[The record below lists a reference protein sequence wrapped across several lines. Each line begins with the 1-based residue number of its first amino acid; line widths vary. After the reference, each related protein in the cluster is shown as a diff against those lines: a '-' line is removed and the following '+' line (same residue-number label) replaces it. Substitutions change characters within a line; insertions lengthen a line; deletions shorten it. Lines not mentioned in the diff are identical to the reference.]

1 MRGLRTTIV
10 LLVVLIAVGGYA
22 YYISKKPAED
32 TSSKQEKV
40 FGSVQ
45 ADKIDEIR
53 VKSAGGDTTTLRK
66 ESGTWNVVD
75 PVKAPADQSELS
87 GLTSALAGLTV
98 VRVIDEN
105 PADLKDYGLAA
116 PRIEIAFKTDGEK
129 TLARRLVVG
138 EKAPT
143 GADLF

>member
-1 MRGLRTTIV
+1 MRGLRSTIV

-53 VKSAGGDTTTLRK
+53 IKSASGDTTTVRK
-66 ESGTWNVVD
+66 ENGAWQVVD
-75 PVKAPADQSELS
+75 PIKARADESELS
-87 GLTSALAGLTV
+87 GLTSALAQLSV
-98 VRVIDEN
+98 VRVIDEK

-116 PRIEIAFKTDGEK
+116 PRIEIAFKTDAEK
-129 TLARRLVVG
+129 TPSKNL
-138 EKAPT
+138 E
-143 GADLF
+143 

>member
-1 MRGLRTTIV
+1 MRGLRSTIV

-53 VKSAGGDTTTLRK
+53 IKSAGGDATTVRK
-66 ESGTWNVVD
+66 ENGAWQVVD
-75 PVKAPADQSELS
+75 PIKARADESELS
-87 GLTSALAGLTV
+87 GLTSALAQLSV
-98 VRVIDEN
+98 VRVIDR
-105 PADLKDYGLAA
+105 PACSGSAA
-116 PRIEIAFKTDGEK
+116 QDRGRPAADGGRMGV
-129 TLARRLVVG
+129 ARRQSWRC
-138 EKAPT
+138 ADRRPP
-143 GADLF
+143 GAL